1 MSGKVHRPQA
11 QDGSALGPAGD
22 SRPRLTVPADPL
34 GHSAAAPGPVRR
46 RGPGCTPYTWAS
58 FSSPEKWGNS
68 HCCLCCLAGVQ
79 APSTYLAQA
88 PSGGQPSQ
96 VPPQPTWEAPCR
108 APLFP
113 SVLAAL
119 PCWVRQ
125 PVQRRGGGPQ
135 GLPSEPVVFNSGVGA
150 ELRGSETA
158 LDQAVWSESLGAFC
172 WLCASVSPPV
182 SWSLSGPAF

>member
-11 QDGSALGPAGD
+11 RDGSALGPAGD
-22 SRPRLTVPADPL
+22 IGPRLTVLADPL

-46 RGPGCTPYTWAS
+46 RGPGCIPYTWAS

-125 PVQRRGGGPQ
+125 PAQRRGGAPRGFPLSLWSSSAGQ
-135 GLPSEPVVFNSGVGA
+135 GRSSEAQRQPWTRLCGA
-150 ELRGSETA
+150 RAWGLFAGSVP
-158 LDQAVWSESLGAFC
+158 LFPHL
-172 WLCASVSPPV
+172 
-182 SWSLSGPAF
+182 